1 MAAVVAPA
9 VLEEGLAVSVP
20 AEVANSVEPVDQ
32 PVALPA
38 DCLAARVTAAE
49 DPAAAVLLRE
59 VSVAPPEEEEELE
72 RGSVVA
78 VDSQARAAPV
88 DPRELA
94 SVAVA
99 DSLAPVAPEG
109 LECPAAVAERR
120 RPRIRF

>member
-59 VSVAPPEEEEELE
+59 VSVAPPEEEELE

-109 LECPAAVAERR
+109 SECPAAVAERR